1 MAHHSEE
8 TTTVKVLPPDREKIK
23 HIWRTFWILLG
34 ITVTFWILL
43 GITVVEFIIAFTIN
57 TGVGKTTVFVVLTIV
72 KAAFIVGEFMHLK
85 YETKVLF
92 WSILIPLIF
101 IAWMLVAFVYEG
113 FSIFDARL

>member
-1 MAHHSEE
+1 LIKEFKAIAMAHHSEE
-8 TTTVKVLPPDREKIK
+8 TTTVKVLPPDKEKIK
-23 HIWRTFWILLG
+23 HIWRVFWYLLI
-34 ITVTFWILL
+34 ITA
-43 GITVVEFIIAFTIN
+43 VEFIIAFLVP

-113 FSIFDARL
+113 FSIFDSRL